1 MSFFRRRLSHNCFE
15 RCKQLLS
22 NASSAVRSTGT
33 LCNHLISA
41 HIRRAIS
48 WPGRDCPIV
57 EFYRRNT
64 RQARC
69 FQGWRTAFKWHTTTR
84 PPACLRAKI
93 ATTLI
98 PMTMMIHQDPK
109 PDQCQFLRC
118 GQPRR
123 RHLHLQLLA
132 GRSLRHRRP
141 QHQRQQHPAPPAPP
155 PPKPAPAQQEEEPP
169 AGPKACDDYRVDM
182 AAARFGDCK
191 CGFPKADHK
200 KTTGLAPAGGG
211 ARKMFVP
218 QATPPPAPKPAPA
231 PVPTLAS
238 PPPAPPPPEPPTPAA
253 PTPVAPTSA
262 ASLWSAKTP
271 PPPPPAPGGS
281 VSAPP
286 PPAASAAAA
295 PPRAA
300 SAAAAEACTC
310 SAGRGAASQGQRR
323 VMTTV
328 SIWLR
333 LASETASAVFRRR
346 TTRRR
351 PAWHRREAAP

>member
-1 MSFFRRRLSHNCFE
+1 MANNC
-15 RCKQLLS
+15 
-22 NASSAVRSTGT
+22 VRVWVV
-33 LCNHLISA
+33 LIFLELYSCFQITVS
-41 HIRRAIS
+41 HIRRRIS

-141 QHQRQQHPAPPAPP
+141 QHQRQQHPPRR
-155 PPKPAPAQQEEEPP
+155 Q
-169 AGPKACDDYRVDM
+169 R
-182 AAARFGDCK
+182 RRRRSL
-191 CGFPKADHK
+191 H
-200 KTTGLAPAGGG
+200 LLS
-211 ARKMFVP
+211 RKRSR
-218 QATPPPAPKPAPA
+218 
-231 PVPTLAS
+231 L
-238 PPPAPPPPEPPTPAA
+238 
-253 PTPVAPTSA
+253 
-262 ASLWSAKTP
+262 
-271 PPPPPAPGGS
+271 
-281 VSAPP
+281 
-286 PPAASAAAA
+286 
-295 PPRAA
+295 
-300 SAAAAEACTC
+300 
-310 SAGRGAASQGQRR
+310 QGQRR